1 MELMERGSLF
11 NLLHGNHPIGTL
23 SWKRKVSMAKDV
35 ACALL
40 YLHQSNIRH
49 CDLNSK
55 NLLVT
60 KELKVKGITN
70 IKHITHTHI
79 FINRQ

>member
-1 MELMERGSLF
+1 MGYCPEKKWIIMEWMERGSLF
-11 NLLHGNHPIGTL
+11 NLLHGNKPIGQL
-23 SWKRKVSMAKDV
+23 SWRRKVSMAKDV

-40 YLHQSNIRH
+40 YLHNSKIRH

-60 KELKVKGITN
+60 KELKIKGIHPS
-70 IKHITHTHI
+70 IE
-79 FINRQ
+79 